1 MDSRVDWIVQKGALA
16 LLLFL
21 ALVGGAEW
29 LRYAIAAF
37 VWWTLAGNVWT
48 VPMRGRSRAATI
60 EVPSWAAM
68 AFDLAFLAALF
79 VAHWYWTAFAYAI
92 ACACAALVQAR
103 ASTRS

>member
-1 MDSRVDWIVQKGALA
+1 MDRRIDWIVQKGALA

-37 VWWTLAGNVWT
+37 VWWTLAGTVWT
-48 VPMRGRSRAATI
+48 VPGASRSRVTGSD
-60 EVPSWAAM
+60 VPSWAAM

-79 VAHWYWTAFAYAI
+79 MAHWYWTAFAFAM